1 MTQHQVASRDEWRAA
16 RLSLLT
22 KEKELT
28 RLNDSLS
35 QARRDLPWLKLE
47 KPYMFEG
54 PDGREAL
61 SDLFGGRSQLI
72 VYHFMFA
79 PGWKEGCHGCS
90 FFADQIDGPNQHLA
104 HHDVAMALISRA
116 PWNELAPFKQR
127 MGWKVKWVSSHGTDF
142 NEDFDVTF
150 SKDQIA
156 KGEIDYNFG
165 TITTDKRYMSEE
177 LPGISVF
184 YKDADG
190 TIFHTYSAYARG
202 LDALMNSQ
210 HLLDI
215 TPKGRNERSP
225 TGEMIEWVRHHDK
238 YDGGEK
244 AASCC
249 D

>member
-1 MTQHQVASRDEWRAA
+1 MTQHQVVSRDQWRTA
-16 RLSLLT
+16 RLNLLK

-35 QARRDLPWLKLE
+35 QARRDLPWVKLE
-47 KPYMFEG
+47 KRYMFEG
-54 PDGREAL
+54 PDGRETL

-72 VYHFMFA
+72 VYHFMFS
-79 PGWKEGCHGCS
+79 PGAKEGCPGCS

-104 HHDVAMALISRA
+104 HHDVAMALVSRA
-116 PWNELAPFKQR
+116 PWSELAPFKKR
-127 MGWKVKWVSSHGTDF
+127 MGWKVRWVSSHGTDF
-142 NEDFDVTF
+142 NEDFGVSF

-177 LPGISVF
+177 LPGVSVF
-184 YKDADG
+184 FKDESG

-225 TGEMIEWVRHHDK
+225 TGELIDWARHHDK
-238 YDGGEK
+238 YGDDK
-244 AASCC
+244 SASCC